1 MTKNLIHT
9 ENVLAR
15 LQAEMSAEMQRAAEP
30 IIQAAVA
37 EAEKKIRERVAAM
50 CISLIQRDFSV
61 TRMGDLLQITVRG
74 FDGKKS

>member
-15 LQAEMSAEMQRAAEP
+15 LQADMSEEMQRAAEP

-37 EAEKKIRERVAAM
+37 DAEKKIRERVAAM
-50 CISLIQRDFSV
+50 CIALIERDFSV

-74 FDGKKS
+74 FDGKNR